1 MSKIIFVGNSEE
13 LIKHNYDVFK
23 AKPIDRNEEGQDIT
37 DEDILL
43 RKSQDVE

>member
-1 MSKIIFVGNSEE
+1 MSKIIFVDNSDE
-13 LIKHNYDVFK
+13 LRKQNFDVFK
-23 AKPIDRNEEGQDIT
+23 AKPTDRNEEGKDIT